1 MIDIIIKQYNRKL
14 LIYLSLLGIIGT
26 IMLYSASWY
35 ESFLST
41 NGYTEMFFLKNH
53 LKRLLIGLFFLIG
66 FLLLDYRTLKDI
78 AIFLVVFSILLLI
91 LTKCIYLINGHS
103 WYKPARWLSIGS
115 FGFQTSDIA
124 RFSIIIYMAYYA
136 DRKREKLENVQN
148 GLIPALFVLSLIM
161 SLIIIQPDYST
172 AIMIGLIGMIILFIG
187 GAKLSQLSLTCSC
200 ALLIGIPVL
209 LSREYRRQRVLSFF
223 GIGNNPDV
231 GYQAHQSLIS
241 LGNGGL
247 LGTGLGNSIEKNH
260 FLPTPHTDFI
270 FAIIGE
276 ELGFLLG
283 TVPVITLF
291 LLIFF
296 QGIKIAKNCND
307 PFGVFLSVGIVS
319 NFILYAFVNASVV
332 TGLLPVTG
340 LPMPLVSYGGSGM
353 IVNMSLIGI
362 LLNISQGKRVVG
374 DKHWNLK

>member
-1 MIDIIIKQYNRKL
+1 MIDIIIKQYDRKL
-14 LIYLSLLGIIGT
+14 LIYLSLLSIIGT

-53 LKRLLIGLFFLIG
+53 LKRLLIGLFFMIV
-66 FLLLDYRTLKDI
+66 FLLFDYRILKDL
-78 AIFLVVFSILLLI
+78 AIFLVLFSILLLM
-91 LTKCIYLINGHS
+91 LTKITYLINGYS

-115 FGFQTSDIA
+115 LGFQTSDIA
-124 RFSIIIYMAYYA
+124 RFSIIIFMAYYV
-136 DRKREKLENVQN
+136 DRKREELESIQN
-148 GLIPALFVLSLIM
+148 GLIPALFVLFLIM

-172 AIMIGLIGMIILFIG
+172 AIMIGFLGIIILFVG
-187 GAKLSQLSLTCSC
+187 GAKISQLSLACSC
-200 ALLIGIPVL
+200 ALLVGIPVL
-209 LSREYRRQRVLSFF
+209 LAREYRKQRVLSFF
-223 GIGNNPDV
+223 GVGDNPDV

-276 ELGFLLG
+276 ELGFLMG

-307 PFGVFLSVGIVS
+307 PFGVLLSIGIVS

-340 LPMPLVSYGGSGM
+340 LPMPMVSYGGSGM
-353 IVNMSLIGI
+353 IINMSLIGI

-374 DKHWNLK
+374 DRRWNLK

>member
-1 MIDIIIKQYNRKL
+1 MIDIIIKQYDRKL
-14 LIYLSLLGIIGT
+14 LIYLSLLSIIGT

-53 LKRLLIGLFFLIG
+53 LKRLLIGLFCMIV
-66 FLLLDYRTLKDI
+66 FLLFDYRILKDL
-78 AIFLVVFSILLLI
+78 AIFLVVFSILLLM
-91 LTKCIYLINGHS
+91 LTKITYLINGYS

-115 FGFQTSDIA
+115 LGFQTSDIA
-124 RFSIIIYMAYYA
+124 RFSIIIFMAYYV
-136 DRKREKLENVQN
+136 DRKREELESIQN
-148 GLIPALFVLSLIM
+148 GLIPALFVLFLIM

-172 AIMIGLIGMIILFIG
+172 AIMIGFLGIIILFVG
-187 GAKLSQLSLTCSC
+187 GAKISQLSLACSC
-200 ALLIGIPVL
+200 ALLVGIPVL
-209 LSREYRRQRVLSFF
+209 LAREYRKQRVLSFF
-223 GIGNNPDV
+223 GVGDNPDV

-276 ELGFLLG
+276 ELGFLMG

-307 PFGVFLSVGIVS
+307 PFGVLLSIGIVS

-340 LPMPLVSYGGSGM
+340 LPMPMVSYGGSGM
-353 IVNMSLIGI
+353 IINMSLIGI

-374 DKHWNLK
+374 DRRWNLK